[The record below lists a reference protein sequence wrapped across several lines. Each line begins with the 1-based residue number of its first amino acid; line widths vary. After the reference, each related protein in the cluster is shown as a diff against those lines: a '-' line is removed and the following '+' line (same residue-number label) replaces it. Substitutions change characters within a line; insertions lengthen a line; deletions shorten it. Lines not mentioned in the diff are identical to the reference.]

1 MNSSLRVL
9 KWFDN
14 KGMIVTSTFSGEAA
28 SGTKQRWD
36 AKKKEH
42 CSVPYPDM
50 AKGYHD
56 SISGVDLN
64 DMLILL

>member
-1 MNSSLRVL
+1 
-9 KWFDN
+9 
-14 KGMIVTSTFSGEAA
+14 MIVTSTFSGEAA